1 MSEKL
6 EEILAKMAEK
16 SKQQQPQITSLL
28 TDIQGMPGIND
39 PIRVTVQPAAQDVAA
54 VRADKVQRLAIGL
67 RKSNKIKDF
76 KHTKD
81 SNIRTYIKKFDEE
94 IKSLITWLGWK
105 WNDMY
110 LSPHL
115 NTRAVSTAS
124 SVQVRSPINSK
135 SSGGWKN
142 YKKMLKPAMEIITQ
156 EDKYK
161 YLKY

>member
-1 MSEKL
+1 MTEYK
-6 EEILAKMAEK
+6 KRFR
-16 SKQQQPQITSLL
+16 SKIYDLNYDLLITN
-28 TDIQGMPGIND
+28 P
-39 PIRVTVQPAAQDVAA
+39 
-54 VRADKVQRLAIGL
+54 
-67 RKSNKIKDF
+67 
-76 KHTKD
+76 
-81 SNIRTYIKKFDEE
+81 DEE